1 MARQELA
8 TARSLFADAD
18 DSKAVPGFTAYGNGH
33 AMWAV
38 NEFLLG
44 NFEAARGEIINALQ
58 ERLVDDVWCNALDT
72 IILALISIRAGEI
85 REGIQQTHRA
95 LALVEQVGSRMLNE
109 RMIPLADELE
119 RRNDSTCRDLAR
131 AVRAVKA

>member
-1 MARQELA
+1 
-8 TARSLFADAD
+8 
-18 DSKAVPGFTAYGNGH
+18 
-33 AMWAV
+33 MWAV

-131 AVRAVKA
+131 TVRAVKA